1 MVKDVSMEIDF
12 DGRAKVLLTQGIGN
26 SLTFVEMTEPQFR
39 AAVKLFDAVVNG
51 GLSQRADEFT
61 FNIPE
66 NLE

>member
-12 DGRAKVLLTQGIGN
+12 DGRARVLLTQGVGK
-26 SLTFVEMTEPQFR
+26 SFSFVELTEPQFR

-51 GLSQRADEFT
+51 GLNQRADEFT

>member
-12 DGRAKVLLTQGIGN
+12 EGRSRVLLTQGISN
-26 SLTFVEMTEPQFR
+26 SLTFVELTEPQFR
-39 AAVKLFDAVVNG
+39 AAVKLFDAVHND
-51 GLSQRADEFT
+51 GLGELADEFT

>member
-12 DGRAKVLLTQGIGN
+12 EGRSRVLLTQGVGN
-26 SLTFVEMTEPQFR
+26 SLTFVELTEPQFR

-51 GLSQRADEFT
+51 GLSQMADEFT

>member
-26 SLTFVEMTEPQFR
+26 SLTFVELTEPQFR
-39 AAVKLFDAVVNG
+39 AAAKLFDAVVNG
-51 GLSQRADEFT
+51 GLGALADEFM

-66 NLE
+66 NIE